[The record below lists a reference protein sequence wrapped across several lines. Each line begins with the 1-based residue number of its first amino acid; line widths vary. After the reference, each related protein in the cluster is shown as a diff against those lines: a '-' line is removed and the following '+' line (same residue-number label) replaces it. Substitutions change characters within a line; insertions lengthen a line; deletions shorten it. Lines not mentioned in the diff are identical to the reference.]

1 MPTAATQIVTFDG
14 EYDDAALDDVLRAE
28 NAGKTFASGYQ
39 IVAIMGPQSSGKSTL
54 LNHAFGTT
62 FREMDD
68 ALGRSQTTQGVW
80 LARSETCETATLV
93 MDLEGTDGRER
104 GEEDTAFEK
113 QTALF
118 AMATADVLLV
128 NMWCNDIGREQASG
142 KPLLRTI
149 FEVNLKVFSPEKKT
163 MLLFVIRDRSKTPF
177 ERLVEGLRQDLESI
191 WRGITKP
198 DRYINSSI
206 NDLFELKFT
215 SLPHYEHEH
224 DLFVSEAKALRDRF
238 DAPSSDV
245 NSLRATAPAVPI
257 SGLGVSMREVWA
269 TVKANKD
276 LDLPAH
282 KIMVATVRCEEIAD
296 SVLAKIVDSDDLSA
310 LLAAAKKGKIPQLVA
325 KIQAM
330 TDAAVKPY
338 DEEAGYFVKDVREAK
353 RVDLKVRI
361 AKTLGE
367 VVSAHLEHVRDEIV
381 DSLANEVNATL
392 GDASA
397 AYALGKKRIEGRVG
411 FAEFVKSTF
420 AKVDLQWEEKL
431 EEALPTDD
439 LAWAD
444 FVVEETK
451 VFQKLIDQVVDSL
464 RKERMNLTI
473 HACERAMERGVGG
486 QTIGLLEEAPR
497 DMWHRLRQMRTTA
510 TEKWDKETTDAVS
523 EFEPIAQELQKFHE
537 NMRDRITEVVDAKAR
552 DAATAASMH
561 MKQAFARVF
570 SKDSK
575 GLPRVWRPLD
585 DVAGINK
592 KAQREALRVLAL
604 LAVTRLDDG
613 ADKKSDDVAI
623 KAIETALYG
632 LIPSETSFAEAQEG
646 EEATPSTT
654 ESVAA
659 SLPTEWEGESD
670 ANVVLSPA
678 ECRTLW
684 LQFESDTLY
693 AVSQAMAAKEAAR
706 RALTGG
712 APIWMIVLLMV
723 LGMNEIKWL
732 LTHPVTLFLL
742 VAVGLYARAIYNQLD
757 VASAMQL
764 GLVPGLSILATKIIP
779 IGLSILKKLADEGA
793 ASWAPESRER
803 PVDAVTAGTVTG
815 HAGAHQAAGA
825 YADITADGVR
835 RRRTAAD

>member
-224 DLFVSEAKALRDRF
+224 DLFVYEAKALRDRF

-282 KIMVATVRCEEIAD
+282 KIMVATVRC
-296 SVLAKIVDSDDLSA
+296 
-310 LLAAAKKGKIPQLVA
+310 
-325 KIQAM
+325 
-330 TDAAVKPY
+330 
-338 DEEAGYFVKDVREAK
+338 
-353 RVDLKVRI
+353 
-361 AKTLGE
+361 
-367 VVSAHLEHVRDEIV
+367 
-381 DSLANEVNATL
+381 
-392 GDASA
+392 
-397 AYALGKKRIEGRVG
+397 
-411 FAEFVKSTF
+411 
-420 AKVDLQWEEKL
+420 
-431 EEALPTDD
+431 
-439 LAWAD
+439 
-444 FVVEETK
+444 
-451 VFQKLIDQVVDSL
+451 
-464 RKERMNLTI
+464 
-473 HACERAMERGVGG
+473 
-486 QTIGLLEEAPR
+486 
-497 DMWHRLRQMRTTA
+497 
-510 TEKWDKETTDAVS
+510 
-523 EFEPIAQELQKFHE
+523 
-537 NMRDRITEVVDAKAR
+537 
-552 DAATAASMH
+552 
-561 MKQAFARVF
+561 
-570 SKDSK
+570 
-575 GLPRVWRPLD
+575 
-585 DVAGINK
+585 
-592 KAQREALRVLAL
+592 
-604 LAVTRLDDG
+604 
-613 ADKKSDDVAI
+613 
-623 KAIETALYG
+623 
-632 LIPSETSFAEAQEG
+632 
-646 EEATPSTT
+646 
-654 ESVAA
+654 
-659 SLPTEWEGESD
+659 
-670 ANVVLSPA
+670 
-678 ECRTLW
+678 
-684 LQFESDTLY
+684 
-693 AVSQAMAAKEAAR
+693 
-706 RALTGG
+706 
-712 APIWMIVLLMV
+712 
-723 LGMNEIKWL
+723 
-732 LTHPVTLFLL
+732 
-742 VAVGLYARAIYNQLD
+742 
-757 VASAMQL
+757 
-764 GLVPGLSILATKIIP
+764 
-779 IGLSILKKLADEGA
+779 
-793 ASWAPESRER
+793 
-803 PVDAVTAGTVTG
+803 
-815 HAGAHQAAGA
+815 
-825 YADITADGVR
+825 
-835 RRRTAAD
+835 